1 MGDWS
6 DDEKTPTPAPKRAPA
21 PKTEEIDD
29 WGSNDHQETHQS
41 SSNNYNEDRGSDFTR
56 GRGRGGRGGGR
67 GRGGGN
73 FGDRNSNNGN
83 SDDFGENRG
92 FNNDRRGGGR
102 GGFNRGNRDFN
113 DNNEDGER
121 RGRRDFNSDRPPRRD
136 FNDNNN
142 DSGENPEEK
151 KREIYIPAET
161 TEEELFASSISAGIN
176 FDNFDK
182 IEVQVT
188 GKGSDDF
195 DLVNTFE
202 EAELRD
208 FLLNNVKKSGYKKP
222 TPIQKRA
229 IPIIMGKRDLM
240 GCAQTG
246 SGKTAAFVL
255 PILNCI
261 MNDKDTLNP
270 GKPQCLIMAPTRE
283 LVIQIRDE
291 AMKFASGS
299 YVKVALA
306 YGGAASRYQS
316 DNIVQG
322 CHVLVATPGR
332 LMDFVNKNIITFE
345 DLKFL
350 VMDEAD
356 RMLDMGFRDTI
367 DKVCNHSS
375 LNKDSLTTLM
385 FSATFPDEIQRL
397 AAQYLRNYLFLT
409 VGIVGG
415 ASSDV
420 EQEFI
425 EVPRREKRQ
434 LLTDTLTQYCKSS
447 DEDRILVFVETK
459 KTADYLAS
467 FLSETTLST
476 TSIHGDRLQR
486 EREEALRD
494 FRTGKR
500 KVLIATAV
508 AARGLD
514 IKGVTHVINYDLP
527 KEVDEYIHRIGR
539 TGRVGNRGKATS
551 FFDPDVDQNV
561 VSDLVR
567 ILTQTKQPI
576 PDFFGCSL
584 SAGQSGFADKYGG
597 SDIRQPIAAAAPQ
610 KDEEDW

>member
-6 DDEKTPTPAPKRAPA
+6 DDEKTSTPAPKRAPA
-21 PKTEEIDD
+21 PKTEQTDD
-29 WGSNDHQETHQS
+29 WGNNDRQE
-41 SSNNYNEDRGSDFTR
+41 NNDDRGSNFSR
-56 GRGRGGRGGGR
+56 GRGRGGSRGGR

-73 FGDRNSNNGN
+73 FGDRENNSEG
-83 SDDFGENRG
+83 FGE
-92 FNNDRRGGGR
+92 RRGGYNRGNRDSNDNEEEGSDNRGSGSRRGR
-102 GGFNRGNRDFN
+102 GGFNR
-113 DNNEDGER
+113 ED
-121 RGRRDFNSDRPPRRD
+121 SDRPPRRER
-136 FNDNNN
+136 NENNEN
-142 DSGENPEEK
+142 GDNPEEQR
-151 KREIYIPAET
+151 REVYIPAET
-161 TEEELFASSISAGIN
+161 TEEELFASAISAGIN

-182 IEVQVT
+182 IEVHVT

-195 DLVNTFE
+195 EQIKTFE
-202 EAELRD
+202 EANLRD
-208 FLLNNVKKSGYKKP
+208 FLLINVTKSGYKKP

-255 PILNCI
+255 PILNTI

-270 GKPQCLIMAPTRE
+270 GKPQCLIVAPTRE

-291 AMKFASGS
+291 AMKFSSGS

-316 DNIVQG
+316 ENIVQG

-332 LMDFVNKNIITFE
+332 LMDFVNKGVISFE

-367 DKVCNHSS
+367 DKVCNHNT

-415 ASSDV
+415 ASADV

-434 LLTDTLTQYCKSS
+434 LLTDTLTQYSKST

-459 KTADYLAS
+459 RTADYLAS

-551 FFDPDVDQNV
+551 FFDPDVDQTI

-567 ILTQTKQPI
+567 ILTQTKQAI
-576 PDFFGCSL
+576 PDFFGGI
-584 SAGQSGFADKYGG
+584 SAGSCGMADKYGG
-597 SDIRQPIAAAAPQ
+597 SDIRQPIAAGAPQ
-610 KDEEDW
+610 KDEDEW